1 MSSAERVVIVGSGGL
16 AREAL
21 GHLRDQQ
28 SLDQM
33 PEFLG
38 FVSLALPNDDTLI
51 RIGARWLGTDE
62 EFLPHPGASH
72 FLLGVGDPTLRRR
85 LAKVYVRAGLTPLTI
100 IHPTATI
107 GNDVVVG
114 EGSLI
119 GPNVSITTNVQL
131 ACHVVVDRSST
142 IGHDTQIGRYSVVH
156 PGAVISGNV
165 SVSDECRIGAN
176 SCLLEGISVGPHSTV
191 GAGAVV
197 TRDVRPEVTVA
208 GVPAKVID

>member
-1 MSSAERVVIVGSGGL
+1 MSGAERVVIVGSGGL

-28 SLDQM
+28 SHDQI

-38 FVSLALPNDDTLI
+38 FVSLARPKDDSLI
-51 RIGARWLGTDE
+51 RIGASWLGTDDD
-62 EFLPHPGASH
+62 FLPHPAASH
-72 FLLGVGDPTLRRR
+72 FLLGVGDPKLRRR
-85 LAKVYVRAGLTPLTI
+85 LAEVYVSAGLTPLTI

-107 GNDVVVG
+107 GNDVRVG

-131 ACHVVVDRSST
+131 ACHVVADRSST
-142 IGHDTQIGRYSVVH
+142 IGHDTHIGRYSVIH

-165 SVSDECRIGAN
+165 SISDECRIGAN
-176 SCLLEGISVGPHSTV
+176 SCLLEGISVGPESIV

-197 TRDVRPEVTVA
+197 TRDVPPEVSVA